1 VKVLAYRDSFNAWTG
16 VSDRVV
22 AALMLAAVVVVSGCS
37 AKELPP
43 PQAIVSP
50 MITYMR
56 PAKPPDCPMPVL
68 HTMPSVS
75 HREIA
80 LLDAWGQEATGNAAL
95 VRIIRRKACGVGAD
109 AVVITSDH
117 SQEQGPMLLGW
128 GPGPHTQVGGEA
140 SGANIS
146 AREHPPAVGEV
157 GHGGHYM
164 SAIAIVYDT
173 RGGTQR
179 ADSRASQ

>member
-1 VKVLAYRDSFNAWTG
+1 MSET
-16 VSDRVV
+16 DRIFV
-22 AALMLAAVVVVSGCS
+22 ALVMAGAAVVWGCS

-50 MITYMR
+50 MATDMR
-56 PAKPPDCPMPVL
+56 PAKPPGCAMPVL
-68 HTMPSVS
+68 YRMPDAS

-80 LLDAWGQEATGNAAL
+80 LLDAWGEEGTKNDTL
-95 VRIIRRKACGVGAD
+95 VKIIQRKACEAGAD
-109 AVVITSDH
+109 AVVITSSH
-117 SQEQGPMLLGW
+117 SLEQGPLLLGY

-146 AREHPPAVGEV
+146 AREHPPEVGEV

-164 SAIAIVYDT
+164 NAIAIVY
-173 RGGTQR
+173 GAGKGKQNE
-179 ADSRASQ
+179 ASRDDR

>member
-1 VKVLAYRDSFNAWTG
+1 MRTG
-16 VSDRVV
+16 MIDGG
-22 AALMLAAVVVVSGCS
+22 LLAAIAIGAATVILGCS
-37 AKELPP
+37 AKQLPP

-50 MITYMR
+50 MTTYMR

-68 HTMPSVS
+68 HTMPTAG

-80 LLDAWGQEATGNAAL
+80 LVDAWGQEATKDARL
-95 VRIIRRKACGVGAD
+95 VKIIQRKACGLGAD

-164 SAIAIVYDT
+164 NAIAIVY
-173 RGGTQR
+173 GTGHSARR
-179 ADSRASQ
+179 ADSQAGQ